1 MIENNSPNNYMSYTK
16 KYICLMKHFE
26 TKLLFYKQFL
36 ENGNIV
42 LNKVYANRNI
52 LFFINHFFI
61 YLLSIYII

>member
-1 MIENNSPNNYMSYTK
+1 
-16 KYICLMKHFE
+16 MKHLE